1 MTGERYWKR
10 LFRLKGDRLKTEVG
24 LITFSLTSFSLITSH
39 RRHILSLKLAFGGKG
54 GVGKTTITSL
64 IARTIAALDKETSVI
79 AIDADPVANL
89 AAGLGIDETQPITP
103 VAELSDL
110 IAERTGAKPGTMGGF
125 FTLNPKVDDIPD
137 RFSIEK
143 DGVKLLV
150 MGTVQQGG
158 GGCICP
164 ESTILKALMNHLVLA
179 RNEVVV
185 MDMEAGVEHLGRA
198 TSGSVDALVIVVNPG
213 MRSRVAADK
222 IRKLGQ
228 DIGIQTI
235 LVLANRVRSNED
247 RALIEDTMKD
257 YEILGFLPEMDEIV
271 NSDREGSRPFDDI
284 STIPPELRA
293 VAEKLMALSK

>member
-1 MTGERYWKR
+1 
-10 LFRLKGDRLKTEVG
+10 
-24 LITFSLTSFSLITSH
+24 
-39 RRHILSLKLAFGGKG
+39 LSLKLAVGGKG

-64 IARTIAALDKETSVI
+64 IARCIAASNTETKVI

-89 AAGLGIDETQPITP
+89 AAGLGIDESKPITP
-103 VAELSDL
+103 ISELSDL

-158 GGCICP
+158 SGCICP
-164 ESTILKALMNHLVLA
+164 ESTILKALMNHIVLA

-198 TSGSVDALVIVVNPG
+198 TSGSVDALIVIVNPG
-213 MRSRVAADK
+213 KRSRVAADK
-222 IRKLGQ
+222 IKKLGQ
-228 DIGIQTI
+228 DIGIKNI
-235 LVLANRVRSNED
+235 VVLGNRIKSD
-247 RALIEDTMKD
+247 ADKQLIRDSMPD
-257 YEILGFLPEMDEIV
+257 YEILGFIPEMDEI
-271 NSDREGSRPFDDI
+271 NTSDRNGTRPFDDI
-284 STIPPELRA
+284 TQIPEELK
-293 VAEKLMALSK
+293 EITKKLMALSL

>member
-1 MTGERYWKR
+1 M
-10 LFRLKGDRLKTEVG
+10 
-24 LITFSLTSFSLITSH
+24 
-39 RRHILSLKLAFGGKG
+39 SLKLAIGGKG

-64 IARTIAALDKETSVI
+64 IARSIAALNKETKVI

-89 AAGLGIDETQPITP
+89 AAGLGIDEAKPITP
-103 VAELSDL
+103 ISELSDL

-158 GGCICP
+158 SGCICP

-179 RNEVVV
+179 RNEVVI

-198 TSGSVDALVIVVNPG
+198 TSGSVDALIVIVNPG
-213 MRSRVAADK
+213 KRSRVAADK
-222 IRKLGQ
+222 IRKLGT
-228 DIGIQTI
+228 DIGIQNI
-235 LVLANRVRSNED
+235 VVVGNRIKSEED
-247 RALIEDTMKD
+247 KQLIRESMPE
-257 YEILGFLPEMDEIV
+257 YEILGFIPEMDEIIM
-271 NSDREGSRPFDDI
+271 SDRNGVRPFEDI
-284 STIPPELRA
+284 TQIPEELKMITK
-293 VAEKLMALSK
+293 KLLELS

>member
-1 MTGERYWKR
+1 M
-10 LFRLKGDRLKTEVG
+10 
-24 LITFSLTSFSLITSH
+24 
-39 RRHILSLKLAFGGKG
+39 SLKLAIGGKG

-64 IARTIAALDKETSVI
+64 LARTIAQIDNNRVI

-89 AAGLGIDETQPITP
+89 AAGLGIDESTPITP

-137 RFSIEK
+137 RFSLER

-150 MGTVQQGG
+150 MGTVQSGG
-158 GGCICP
+158 SGCICP

-179 RNEVVV
+179 RNEVVI

-198 TSGSVDALVIVVNPG
+198 TSGSVDALVAVVNPG
-213 MRSRVAADK
+213 KRSRVAAER

-228 DIGIQTI
+228 DIGIKKI
-235 LVLANRVRSNED
+235 VVLGNRVKNQADED
-247 RALIEDTMKD
+247 LIRESLSDF
-257 YEILGFLPEMDEIV
+257 EIIGFLPEMEEIF
-271 NSDREGSRPFDDI
+271 SADRQGVRPFDDP
-284 STIPPELRA
+284 STIPEAFKTIARRFLDLN
-293 VAEKLMALSK
+293 VE